1 MTQMK
6 TVQRIFVLVYLLF
19 ACILI
24 MNPLIAID
32 PQDKQ
37 DVKNDLRIL
46 ELLPNLLCPL
56 AVDPGIP
63 SNFVAVSPNGILDP
77 HDLIY
82 WGPKDVVKAYFEDPS
97 SLKEP
102 LIRVQL
108 SGCVAQTGP
117 NSFHKVFMEYLK
129 KLKDEDP
136 KGFCS
141 IETQWGDYPVIA
153 IRGINDGQLNFTA
166 WVGLNDP
173 EAGWTLVFDLVYPD
187 EKDRPNKEDRQ
198 LWENLLTKT
207 TQLKDGDY
215 FKAYGQDLQEG
226 YTLVNVG
233 GAKLKMLAEKRQS
246 DGTIQVVVI
255 PENSDVKFNYIDMME
270 CAMGAKWK
278 HAEPMVKIY
287 GEILLS
293 NKNIESTMNYVTSI
307 FFKTV
312 QEFSFKKEEGKKFL
326 IFQKKCDKMD

>member
-1 MTQMK
+1 M
-6 TVQRIFVLVYLLF
+6 QRIHIFFSWLF
-19 ACILI
+19 ACIFTTNLLTA
-24 MNPLIAID
+24 MA

-63 SNFVAVSPNGILDP
+63 ADFVALSPNGILDP

-82 WGPKDVVKAYFEDPS
+82 WGPKDVLKAYFKDPS
-97 SLKEP
+97 SLKVP

-108 SGCVAQTGP
+108 SACVAQTGP
-117 NSFHKVFMEYLK
+117 NSFHKIFMEYLK
-129 KLKDEDP
+129 KLKQEDP
-136 KGFCS
+136 KGFAS

-153 IRGINDGQLNFTA
+153 IRAITEGQLNFTA

-187 EKDRPNKEDRQ
+187 KKGHPTKKDRQ
-198 LWENLLTKT
+198 LWESLLTKT
-207 TQLKDGDY
+207 TQLQDGDY
-215 FKAYGQDLQEG
+215 FKACGQDLQEG

-246 DGTIQVVVI
+246 DGTLQVVVI
-255 PENSDVKFNYIDMME
+255 PESSDVEFHYVDMME

-278 HAEPMVKIY
+278 QGEPMVKVY
-287 GEILLS
+287 GEIVVN
-293 NKNIESTMNYVTSI
+293 NKNLESTTNYVTSI

-312 QEFSFKKEEGKKFL
+312 PEFSFKKEDGKKLL
-326 IFQKKCDKMD
+326 IFQKICGKTAPS